1 MTEERVPVQVTREE
15 AQHYIL
21 LTLDR
26 FRVMTLH
33 LADNKSR
40 LPSALNGN
48 EGGLDLLYELEAR
61 DFYSNLMFLY
71 TSDIFEVLSSEG
83 LRELLLKCRELSDRF
98 CLKVRI
104 PADIRVVGESLTS
117 EPTLSQA
124 VDADKESLW
133 DSFLGALQGEFNE
146 EPSIRS
152 IFIDMGLNLVPIVGQ
167 AMDARDIIACLD
179 KLVRQKRHQEIMVW
193 VTLVLTAIGCV
204 PGAGDV
210 IKSIGKAIIKGADDI
225 TIALLKKLDAE
236 DIHTAFVKFRQTLQA
251 STEEAVATINV
262 WLKKAENRYKQTEL
276 AKLLSTANECMDKA
290 VEFVQA
296 KVDEF
301 GWKVFGREDATAEV
315 KLIGETDGG
324 NTPQWSDSKYSSV
337 WSKGGLDDIKIPQGI
352 SAEMFSDASKL
363 IKESI
368 GYISDDIVVQG
379 SRASGTAKPTSD
391 IDIAVRVTS
400 EKFDELI
407 QKFFGTPNL
416 GSAKERTMLHAIKT
430 GKIQSGEA
438 KLKGLRLELEEIFRM
453 EVDISIIKQGGTF
466 DNPPFIPFE

>member
-1 MTEERVPVQVTREE
+1 M
-15 AQHYIL
+15 
-21 LTLDR
+21 
-26 FRVMTLH
+26 
-33 LADNKSR
+33 
-40 LPSALNGN
+40 
-48 EGGLDLLYELEAR
+48 
-61 DFYSNLMFLY
+61 
-71 TSDIFEVLSSEG
+71 
-83 LRELLLKCRELSDRF
+83 
-98 CLKVRI
+98 
-104 PADIRVVGESLTS
+104 
-117 EPTLSQA
+117 
-124 VDADKESLW
+124 
-133 DSFLGALQGEFNE
+133 
-146 EPSIRS
+146 
-152 IFIDMGLNLVPIVGQ
+152 
-167 AMDARDIIACLD
+167 
-179 KLVRQKRHQEIMVW
+179 
-193 VTLVLTAIGCV
+193 
-204 PGAGDV
+204 
-210 IKSIGKAIIKGADDI
+210 
-225 TIALLKKLDAE
+225 
-236 DIHTAFVKFRQTLQA
+236 
-251 STEEAVATINV
+251 
-262 WLKKAENRYKQTEL
+262 
-276 AKLLSTANECMDKA
+276 
-290 VEFVQA
+290 
-296 KVDEF
+296 
-301 GWKVFGREDATAEV
+301 